1 MFVDT
6 HALLRLLLQILHLF
20 GTAEQKTKWLEPLL
34 AGEIRSCFAMTEPDV
49 ASSDATNVQT
59 SIVSQGD
66 NYLINGRKWYIS
78 GAGDPRCK
86 IAIVMGR
93 TNPDAPKHQQQSM
106 VLVPMDTPGVTV
118 LGYDTTPPLVRSL
131 ARSLAH
137 SLSYNRRSA
146 CHVFGYDD
154 APHGHMEIDF
164 RNVLVPKS
172 NVLLGEGRGFE
183 IAQARLGPGRIHHCM
198 RAIGMAER
206 AFDAMCHR
214 ALARQAFGKKVRS
227 LK

>member
-1 MFVDT
+1 MT
-6 HALLRLLLQILHLF
+6 RPRLLF
-20 GTAEQKTKWLEPLL
+20 
-34 AGEIRSCFAMTEPDV
+34 
-49 ASSDATNVQT
+49 
-59 SIVSQGD
+59 
-66 NYLINGRKWYIS
+66 
-78 GAGDPRCK
+78 
-86 IAIVMGR
+86 
-93 TNPDAPKHQQQSM
+93 
-106 VLVPMDTPGVTV
+106 
-118 LGYDTTPPLVRSL
+118 

-137 SLSYNRRSA
+137 SLTHSYNRRSA